1 MANSSEYQ
9 LITVGRRKSATAR
22 VYLRP
27 GTGAYKINGKPL
39 PEYFKTVNAQLKVQ
53 EPLRVVDL
61 ADKYD
66 VFANTD
72 GGGIT
77 GQSDAIALGIAR
89 YLVELSPNYRD
100 GLKKRHLLTRDPR
113 AKERKKYGQKRARKK
128 FQFSKR

>member
-9 LITVGRRKSATAR
+9 LITVGRRKCATAR
-22 VYLRP
+22 VFLRP
-27 GTGAYKINGKPL
+27 GTGAYRINGKML

-53 EPLRVVDL
+53 EPLRAVEL
-61 ADKYD
+61 SEKYD
-66 VFANTD
+66 VFVNVN

-77 GQSDAIALGIAR
+77 GQSDAIALGVAR
-89 YLVELSPNYRD
+89 YLVELSPNYRE

>member
-1 MANSSEYQ
+1 MAENEFQ
-9 LITVGRRKSATAR
+9 KMTVGRRKTAVAR
-22 VYLRP
+22 VFLRP
-27 GTGAYKINGKPL
+27 GNGAFHVNGKPM
-39 PEYFKTVNAQLKVQ
+39 PEHFKTINSQLKVQ
-53 EPLRVVDL
+53 EPLKAVDL

-66 VFANTD
+66 VFVSVE

-89 YLVELSPNYRD
+89 YLVDLSPNHRD
-100 GLKKRHLLTRDPR
+100 TLKKKGLLSRDPR

>member
-1 MANSSEYQ
+1 MAENDYQ
-9 LITVGRRKSATAR
+9 RITVGRRKTAVAR
-22 VYLRP
+22 VFLRP
-27 GTGAYKINGKPL
+27 GSGSYTVNSKPL
-39 PEYFKTVNAQLKVQ
+39 PEFFKTIDTQLKIQ
-53 EPLRVVDL
+53 EPLKVVDL

-66 VFANTD
+66 VFINVD

-89 YLVELSPNYRD
+89 YLVELNPNYRD
-100 GLKKRHLLTRDPR
+100 ALKKRGLLSRDPR